1 MKMSKIL
8 VVVGSGNVHGNTY
21 QLSDAFIK
29 GAKGAN
35 HDVTKIILNKNILGC
50 QGCQACQHNG
60 HQCVIK
66 DAMQDYYSLFEDAD
80 VLVLASPLYFWSI
93 SGRLKSFIDRLYAI
107 STDDKYPS
115 KDTVLLMTSGSDEF
129 YAFEQSVSFYRFLT
143 KALGW
148 NDKGMVLADGCSG
161 QIGNKIVDKKFLNEA
176 YELGKSIV

>member
-1 MKMSKIL
+1 MSKIL
-8 VVVGSGNVHGNTY
+8 VVVGSGNVHGNTD

-29 GAKGAN
+29 GAKEAN

-148 NDKGMVLADGCSG
+148 NDKGVVLADGCSG